1 MLAATLKFLRDPA
14 FVISLSGRTKKTY
27 NSENVA
33 PPFSLEGRWAVS
45 TAIFNTLLPLGS
57 QTGTKQGNVGKMAV
71 LQLPQCVP
79 YLRLSLR

>member
-45 TAIFNTLLPLGS
+45 TAIFNTLLAKIYS
-57 QTGTKQGNVGKMAV
+57 H
-71 LQLPQCVP
+71 
-79 YLRLSLR
+79 